1 MSKAKMSKKVLEQE
15 AKRQRGIVKDVLY
28 KWLLEH
34 TKSIEEA
41 KTFCK
46 VASMLVKE
54 KFSFKIDSK
63 LKETQTEER
72 KRLSLCKLSELEID
86 KDNKKDKN
94 LKEILPIIELFK
106 EETVATADN
115 LIGGMA
121 NALESFEKKEMNAR
135 KLETL
140 ETDFLS

>member
-1 MSKAKMSKKVLEQE
+1 MSKKVLEQE

-54 KFSFKIDSK
+54 KYSFKVD
-63 LKETQTEER
+63 EARTAEQQ
-72 KRLSLCKLSELEID
+72 RLSKCKLSELEID
-86 KDNKKDKN
+86 KDTKKDKN
-94 LKEILPIIELFK
+94 LKDIVPILELFK
-106 EETVATADN
+106 DETVATADK